1 MERARDRVGVLSA
14 HALSALQEG
23 QSKES
28 FFLNGRHTLCDPTHP
43 LPTFTLRERSSSCT
57 EGCYGEVGSRMR
69 KREGGRLRCRPQ
81 GNRRQR
87 VCKAPVEHLRGSE
100 KRLPPPSIKIVIIQ
114 FDVIDAE
121 VVVGIQILD
130 FGVANDRDIA

>member
-1 MERARDRVGVLSA
+1 MERAKDRVEVFSA

-57 EGCYGEVGSRMR
+57 EGC
-69 KREGGRLRCRPQ
+69 
-81 GNRRQR
+81 
-87 VCKAPVEHLRGSE
+87 
-100 KRLPPPSIKIVIIQ
+100 
-114 FDVIDAE
+114 
-121 VVVGIQILD
+121 
-130 FGVANDRDIA
+130 